1 MSVSIDDDIKEAFLA
16 IRCTTVLVCR
26 DTRLCHFC
34 SCNGVKNEAHF
45 MLDCPLYYPIRDKFS
60 TPFEDVV
67 LCSLKSFFQL
77 NHQVDINFKFAISRS
92 LLHFATLQN

>member
-1 MSVSIDDDIKEAFLA
+1 
-16 IRCTTVLVCR
+16 
-26 DTRLCHFC
+26 
-34 SCNGVKNEAHF
+34 

-60 TPFEDVV
+60 TLFEDVV